1 MYTVPA
7 TNMNN
12 SSLVSI
18 IGSTC
23 RKFWE
28 AWRALEG
35 TIVKPICWIQLWA
48 WLGWFPVMF
57 YSSTWVGEIWTR
69 TNGDLSRMDDD
80 DQEKATRIGTI
91 GLLLQLL
98 LSLLGW
104 LFIPR
109 FVSNFRRKH
118 YQIANDYGKTLVD
131 LWAGSQLCF
140 GFLLLISP
148 FCEHNLVLS
157 ILLIGACGIPWA
169 ITCWVPFTLLGEAI
183 LFKSELVIP
192 VENNFRLLSDTEPVD
207 SGDRS
212 LSSTDDQL
220 TIPLQPIKKDKA
232 LKDRP
237 VLSSLD
243 RSEEET
249 DNGNSTNLIN
259 ERERETVE
267 EEQALIEE
275 GRNYDDHAND
285 DESGRR
291 EDEGSQLAGT
301 VLGIHNV
308 FIVLAGT
315 YTSSS
320 EGNPSDELVKKPAR
334 REEPLPTSRT
344 HAWVL
349 WDGGESLA
357 CRPARRSTLCRL
369 ACGPARQ
376 FSLACRRAR
385 QSAPGVRFGVR
396 QGGWRAFINTP
407 RFGLDLLGRENPPP
421 GYYSDS
427 EYWRIQGV
435 GQQPAD
441 LTIQMIDCNTS
452 YRLFSPRD
460 SSKPQGSWSLVSSKR
475 KFTISFPAVS
485 TNLEQ
490 FREIV
495 ATASDEQFRGAGDL
509 IRNAMQSGFPQTDW
523 KISMSLPEAD
533 EFKKSAKYTVKDDAT
548 FNHWIATV
556 VNNGNDRTQVALEV
570 AMVNPGGLK
579 KDAKLSVEVHK
590 HNLRQAAAQR
600 ASSSTSGEPS
610 NPSVV
615 PNDFDA
621 INVLMNEI
629 YAAHPPNVKYQ
640 SKLPVYLHPTDTG
653 RYIPLTAG
661 TVQKWATA
669 LVSDLKF
676 ETLSSAKKRK
686 LNNHSSNPSNHPAS
700 DSESGSVVDLGI
712 NLLDKYLEFIKIPP
726 SDRDGISHIL
736 TENRATNPQLFRSK
750 NITREVMKEWGL
762 HDVFIAQLRDNVSK
776 FENYKSPN

>member
-1 MYTVPA
+1 
-7 TNMNN
+7 MNN
-12 SSLVSI
+12 SSLVGI

-57 YSSTWVGEIWTR
+57 YSSTWVGEIWAR
-69 TNGDLSRMDDD
+69 TNGDMSRMDDD

-91 GLLLQLL
+91 GLLLQSL

-109 FVSNFRRKH
+109 FVSNYRRKH

-140 GFLLLISP
+140 GFFLLISP

-275 GRNYDDHAND
+275 GHNYDDHAND
-285 DESGRR
+285 DESGSSR

-308 FIVLAGT
+308 FIVLPQFMISCL
-315 YTSSS
+315 SSVLFKLLESDHLDTPRPHSSRPPVGELNPLQAHGRNETHGIS
-320 EGNPSDELVKKPAR
+320 EIGII
-334 REEPLPTSRT
+334 
-344 HAWVL
+344 
-349 WDGGESLA
+349 
-357 CRPARRSTLCRL
+357 
-369 ACGPARQ
+369 
-376 FSLACRRAR
+376 F
-385 QSAPGVRFGVR
+385 RFG
-396 QGGWRAFINTP
+396 GIA
-407 RFGLDLLGRENPPP
+407 
-421 GYYSDS
+421 
-427 EYWRIQGV
+427 
-435 GQQPAD
+435 
-441 LTIQMIDCNTS
+441 
-452 YRLFSPRD
+452 
-460 SSKPQGSWSLVSSKR
+460 SLVSGLVCWKLGR
-475 KFTISFPAVS
+475 LIHHKF
-485 TNLEQ
+485 L
-490 FREIV
+490 
-495 ATASDEQFRGAGDL
+495 
-509 IRNAMQSGFPQTDW
+509 
-523 KISMSLPEAD
+523 
-533 EFKKSAKYTVKDDAT
+533 
-548 FNHWIATV
+548 
-556 VNNGNDRTQVALEV
+556 
-570 AMVNPGGLK
+570 
-579 KDAKLSVEVHK
+579 
-590 HNLRQAAAQR
+590 
-600 ASSSTSGEPS
+600 SSS
-610 NPSVV
+610 
-615 PNDFDA
+615 
-621 INVLMNEI
+621 
-629 YAAHPPNVKYQ
+629 
-640 SKLPVYLHPTDTG
+640 
-653 RYIPLTAG
+653 
-661 TVQKWATA
+661 
-669 LVSDLKF
+669 
-676 ETLSSAKKRK
+676 
-686 LNNHSSNPSNHPAS
+686 
-700 DSESGSVVDLGI
+700 
-712 NLLDKYLEFIKIPP
+712 
-726 SDRDGISHIL
+726 
-736 TENRATNPQLFRSK
+736 
-750 NITREVMKEWGL
+750 
-762 HDVFIAQLRDNVSK
+762 
-776 FENYKSPN
+776 

>member
-1 MYTVPA
+1 MSSSSSIEHQDPRSGTPPYPYVDGNQTWKRMSFLTVSSFGTQFLWSTEMSQASPYLLSLGISKSQVALVLMAGPLSGLFTQPIVGLYGDKNQHKLGRRRPFIISGGLCTLVSLFTFAWCKELAELIFDVGSQSHQRLSILLAVIAFYALDISINIVTVSNKCLIIDVLPSREQQLANAYASRFSGISAILSTLISLLDLPKLFKSSSSQLKMISYIGGPVFFFSHLMMCMTVHEARFVISNRSCRVPA

-57 YSSTWVGEIWTR
+57 YSSTWVGEIWVR
-69 TNGDLSRMDDD
+69 TTGDLSRMDDD

-91 GLLLQLL
+91 GLLLQSL

-109 FVSNFRRKH
+109 FVSNYRRKH

-131 LWAGSQLCF
+131 LWACSQLCF

-148 FCEHNLVLS
+148 FCEHHLVLS

-183 LFKSELVIP
+183 LFKSESVIP

-220 TIPLQPIKKDKA
+220 TIPLQLIKKDKA

-275 GRNYDDHAND
+275 GHNYDDHAND

-308 FIVLAGT
+308 FIVLPQFMISCL
-315 YTSSS
+315 SSVLFKLLESDHLDTPRPHSSRPPVGELNPLQAHGRNETHGIS
-320 EGNPSDELVKKPAR
+320 EIGII
-334 REEPLPTSRT
+334 
-344 HAWVL
+344 
-349 WDGGESLA
+349 
-357 CRPARRSTLCRL
+357 
-369 ACGPARQ
+369 
-376 FSLACRRAR
+376 F
-385 QSAPGVRFGVR
+385 RFG
-396 QGGWRAFINTP
+396 GIA
-407 RFGLDLLGRENPPP
+407 
-421 GYYSDS
+421 
-427 EYWRIQGV
+427 
-435 GQQPAD
+435 
-441 LTIQMIDCNTS
+441 
-452 YRLFSPRD
+452 
-460 SSKPQGSWSLVSSKR
+460 SLVSGLFCWKLGR
-475 KFTISFPAVS
+475 LIHHKF
-485 TNLEQ
+485 L
-490 FREIV
+490 
-495 ATASDEQFRGAGDL
+495 
-509 IRNAMQSGFPQTDW
+509 
-523 KISMSLPEAD
+523 
-533 EFKKSAKYTVKDDAT
+533 
-548 FNHWIATV
+548 
-556 VNNGNDRTQVALEV
+556 
-570 AMVNPGGLK
+570 
-579 KDAKLSVEVHK
+579 
-590 HNLRQAAAQR
+590 
-600 ASSSTSGEPS
+600 SSS
-610 NPSVV
+610 
-615 PNDFDA
+615 
-621 INVLMNEI
+621 
-629 YAAHPPNVKYQ
+629 
-640 SKLPVYLHPTDTG
+640 
-653 RYIPLTAG
+653 
-661 TVQKWATA
+661 
-669 LVSDLKF
+669 
-676 ETLSSAKKRK
+676 
-686 LNNHSSNPSNHPAS
+686 
-700 DSESGSVVDLGI
+700 
-712 NLLDKYLEFIKIPP
+712 
-726 SDRDGISHIL
+726 
-736 TENRATNPQLFRSK
+736 
-750 NITREVMKEWGL
+750 
-762 HDVFIAQLRDNVSK
+762 
-776 FENYKSPN
+776 